1 MNKSSQRLRTSGEL
15 GEFLKANEV
24 EGTIEQFR
32 ELVEKSRATGEL
44 SDEELEAVSGGKS
57 FWQSL
62 QDFFSNIDP
71 LFMLM
76 GM

>member
-1 MNKSSQRLRTSGEL
+1 MK
-15 GEFLKANEV
+15 
-24 EGTIEQFR
+24 TIEQFR

-71 LFMLM
+71 LYMLM
-76 GM
+76 GI